1 MDRRKVKTGR
11 SSDRQQ
17 YDSSP
22 AGLAL
27 RAAARAGQTVDFL
40 IRRSLAVSGSGPE
53 AIADRTQLI
62 QTALIMKKKQLVLIQ
77 LAVSLRLPDRVS
89 KDKR

>member
-1 MDRRKVKTGR
+1 MDRRKVKTG
-11 SSDRQQ
+11 STSDRQQ
-17 YDSSP
+17 NDSSP

-27 RAAARAGQTVDFL
+27 RAAARAGQTANFL
-40 IRRSLAVSGSGPE
+40 IRRSLAVSGSSPE
-53 AIADRTQLI
+53 AIADRKQLV

-89 KDKR
+89 KNKR